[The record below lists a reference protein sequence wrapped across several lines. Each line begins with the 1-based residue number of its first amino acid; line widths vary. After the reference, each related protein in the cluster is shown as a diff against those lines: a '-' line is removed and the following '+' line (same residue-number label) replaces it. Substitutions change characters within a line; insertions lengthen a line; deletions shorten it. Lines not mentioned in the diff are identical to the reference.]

1 MRVEASC
8 FFVCERPNKTSRY
21 VSDYMLKKDVKGR
34 ERLASFGRALR
45 YFGRGE
51 EVFWCSSETLEAKA
65 ACERAERKS
74 RDF

>member
-1 MRVEASC
+1 
-8 FFVCERPNKTSRY
+8 
-21 VSDYMLKKDVKGR
+21 MLKKDVKGR